1 MSFPTGVDYLKAVQ
15 DPASALPLGELSA
28 CSVEPNQLGMP
39 KCWSGSNAIVF
50 RLRTVGGG
58 SLALRCF
65 TQKVQDAEA
74 RYEAYTRFYDKASP
88 DLQSMLVPIR
98 HLPKGIHVPDGT
110 NTPWKPAVLMTWVE
124 GDHLGAWV
132 EAHRAKPSSLR
143 WLQEKLR
150 NLGQHLASAKFVHG
164 DLHHKNIMVGPNG
177 PILVDYDSV
186 LLPGVKGLQMTTQG
200 LPSFRH
206 PLAGADTPP
215 EAHDRFALL
224 VLHVGLEAL
233 IHKPDLF
240 DRWGK
245 VEGLLFQGSDFRAP
259 EASPL
264 FQALAAHPGLRAMAS
279 SLVQVFKLPPA
290 KTPDLA
296 TFLGQPKAVASRP
309 AHAVMPPWN
318 QQHLTTLGGLYSPEK
333 APRKKPRRV
342 NVEGASQDARPSRPA
357 KPPKVVKVA
366 SPSVAASTANTTT
379 TSIATPSRLPR
390 LLALGTLAL
399 LGMLMLNGWEIPFLS
414 RSASQPN
421 LAYLRKDLE
430 SRLEAKKDLLLPL
443 IIHMDD
449 ELQALR
455 AVPDEVRLA
464 TLNPTDGTV
473 KSQSIARLRLDLA
486 TTREQARQALLRCN
500 GVLDEFD
507 GALKEPGLT
516 PAQQAQRIVSIKDL
530 PPEVQSR
537 VEREFPK
544 EKTP

>member
-1 MSFPTGVDYLKAVQ
+1 
-15 DPASALPLGELSA
+15 
-28 CSVEPNQLGMP
+28 MP

-50 RLRTVGGG
+50 RLRTAGGG
-58 SLALRCF
+58 SFALRCF
-65 TQKVQDAEA
+65 TQKIQDAET
-74 RYEAYTRFYDKASP
+74 RYEAYTRFYEKASP
-88 DLQSMLVPIR
+88 DLKSMLVPLR
-98 HLPKGIHVPDGT
+98 HLPRGIHVPDGT
-110 NTPWKPAVLMTWVE
+110 TTPWKPVVLMAWVE

-132 EAHRAKPSSLR
+132 EAHRARPSSLR

-150 NLGQHLASAKFVHG
+150 GLGQHLASAKFVHG

-215 EAHDRFALL
+215 ETHDRFALL

-240 DRWGK
+240 DRWGN

-259 EASPL
+259 ESSPL

-279 SLVQVFKLPPA
+279 SLVQVCKLPPA

-296 TFLGQPKAVASRP
+296 TFLGQPKAVPRRP
-309 AHAVMPPWN
+309 AQSAMPPWN
-318 QQHLTTLGGLYSPEK
+318 QQHLTTLGGLYSAEK
-333 APRKKPRRV
+333 TPRKKPRRV
-342 NVEGASQDARPSRPA
+342 NVEGPSQDAKPSRPA
-357 KPPKVVKVA
+357 RPPKVAKVA

-390 LLALGTLAL
+390 LFALGTLAL
-399 LGMLMLNGWEIPFLS
+399 LGMLMLNGWEIPFVG

-516 PAQQAQRIVSIKDL
+516 PAQQAQRIVSIKGL
-530 PPEVQSR
+530 PLEVQSR
-537 VEREFPK
+537 IEREFPK
-544 EKTP
+544 RKTP